1 MVCEPPSVEPGSR
14 VCVSAC
20 VRACSV
26 SAHLCCAERASV
38 SPEYLVSPGRLVAP
52 QPASAGRSAAEQTQS
67 KRRADC
73 WTFSGLDVPPLS
85 GWFEGSEQLEQKC
98 LPCAE
103 CERGIKARV
112 YTTARARR
120 SGLRLRQ

>member
-1 MVCEPPSVEPGSR
+1 MVREPPSVEPGSR
-14 VCVSAC
+14 VCVSVC
-20 VRACSV
+20 VRVPFPLTCAV
-26 SAHLCCAERASV
+26 QREPPFHLNTLFILDVLWLHSR
-38 SPEYLVSPGRLVAP
+38 RLLAGP
-52 QPASAGRSAAEQTQS
+52 QQS
-67 KRRADC
+67 KHNQNGAQIVGHSPVWMC
-73 WTFSGLDVPPLS
+73 PPLS